1 MDVFPERP
9 LGDGGQRVLH
19 TEYYIQNSGDDK
31 AKKRQR
37 SLLSFDAPRLPRRL
51 AWLFHR
57 QILRERA
64 LLRKQSVQEYMD
76 HYRRVGE
83 GRSERGKGLTTGRKT
98 TAQAPA
104 EGQPRRL
111 QPGHELVADFFKFGL
126 SGTYSG
132 ARDDRRRALQPRR
145 T

>member
-1 MDVFPERP
+1 MTHNRERYTP
-9 LGDGGQRVLH
+9 YH
-19 TEYYIQNSGDDK
+19 
-31 AKKRQR
+31 RQPR
-37 SLLSFDAPRLPRRL
+37 SFDAPRLPRRL